1 MTVGMTGGKTP
12 VVLVHGSRTSRTMWR
27 RQLATLDAAGVP
39 AHAVELPGHGARR
52 GEPFT
57 LEGAVEAVHDGV
69 RLVGGRALVVGLSLG
84 GYLAIEHRAR
94 YPDESAGLVAA
105 SCCTAP
111 TTWLRGAWLLLAR
124 WIESWPDGGARL
136 NDAFVRRML
145 TPEAAHDAGA
155 GGFALDVMSAVL
167 REVAL
172 SDTLAALAA
181 ADSPVWIVNGRYD
194 HFRGQERVVLA
205 AARSSGAD
213 ARLVIVPH
221 ARHLVS
227 LDAPVAFGRVVL
239 EAVDEV
245 SRREAGRPRAG
256 ARGGRQSSG
265 RSHALAPPT
274 SAAEFGTMTTSSPRR
289 ARADAVMRR
298 EFPPPM

>member
-1 MTVGMTGGKTP
+1 MIP

-27 RQLATLDAAGVP
+27 RQLETLAAAGVP
-39 AHAVELPGHGARR
+39 AHAIELPGHGSRR
-52 GEPFT
+52 GEPFS
-57 LEGAVEAVHDGV
+57 LEGAVRAVHDGV
-69 RLVGGRALVVGLSLG
+69 RHVGGRALVAGLSLG
-84 GYLAIEHRAR
+84 GYVAVEHRAR

-105 SCCTAP
+105 SCCTSPASRLRAG
-111 TTWLRGAWLLLAR
+111 WLVLAR
-124 WIESWPDGGARL
+124 WIETWPDGGARL
-136 NDAFVRRML
+136 NDTVVRRML
-145 TPEAAHDAGA
+145 TPEAARDAGA

-172 SDTLAALAA
+172 SDTLSAIAA
-181 ADSPVWIVNGRYD
+181 ADSPVWIVNGRWD
-194 HFRGQERVVLA
+194 HFRGHERRMLA

-213 ARLVIVPH
+213 ARLVVVPH

-227 LDAPVAFGRVVL
+227 LDAPVAFGRILL
-239 EAVDEV
+239 EAAEEV
-245 SRREAGRPRAG
+245 TARERRGAARAAAQPDATRP
-256 ARGGRQSSG
+256 SG

-298 EFPPPM
+298 ELPPPM